1 MSTVLVVE
9 DSRSQRECISHQLR
23 CSGLNVIQASDGVE
37 ALDKIDKNCP
47 DLVLLDIVMPRLNG
61 YGVCGLIK
69 ANPETRNIPVVFLTG
84 KGQQLALFSR
94 FQGARA
100 EAYVS
105 KPWQPRELVA
115 TIRKVLINANINFD
129 RASADAWTEY
139 GILNLSTVELYQSCA
154 DAWTKYSAQIIKLY
168 DSSLAAFEQAL
179 AIEPSHSNAN
189 KYRNRV
195 QTIRAILMKKLE
207 QTKPCTVCD
216 YYYGKDGIN
225 CAVHPDGRP
234 QEQCR
239 DWEFN

>member
-37 ALDKIDKNCP
+37 ALDKVEKNYP
-47 DLVLLDIVMPRLNG
+47 DLVLLDIVMPRMDG
-61 YGVCGLIK
+61 YGVCRLIK

-94 FQGARA
+94 AIDRA
-100 EAYVS
+100 EAYIS
-105 KPWQPRELVA
+105 KPWQPIELLA
-115 TIRKVLINANINFD
+115 TIKKVLLNANIKFD

-139 GILNLSTVELYQSCA
+139 GMLNLSTIELYQSRA
-154 DAWTKYSAQIIKLY
+154 DAWTKYSPQITKLY
-168 DSSLAAFEQAL
+168 DTSLAAFDQAL

-189 KYRNRV
+189 KYRNKV
-195 QTIRAILMKKLE
+195 QIIRTILIEKLE
-207 QTKPCTVCD
+207 QTRPCKICD
-216 YYYGKDGIN
+216 YYYGKDNLN
-225 CAVHPDGRP
+225 CAVHPAGRP
-234 QEQCR
+234 QEVCH

>member
-37 ALDKIDKNCP
+37 ALDKIEKIYP
-47 DLVLLDIVMPRLNG
+47 DLVLLDIVMPRMDG
-61 YGVCGLIK
+61 YGVCRLIK

-84 KGQQLALFSR
+84 KGQQLGLLSR
-94 FQGARA
+94 AIARA

-105 KPWQPRELVA
+105 KPWQPRELLA
-115 TIRKVLINANINFD
+115 TIKKVLLNANIKFD

-139 GILNLSTVELYQSCA
+139 GILNLTTVELYQSRA

-179 AIEPSHSNAN
+179 AIEPSHSSAN

-195 QTIRAILMKKLE
+195 HKIRAILMKKIE
-207 QTKPCTVCD
+207 QNQPCKVCD

-225 CAVHPDGRP
+225 CAIHPAGRP
-234 QEQCR
+234 QELCR

>member
-37 ALDKIDKNCP
+37 ALDKVGRNYP
-47 DLVLLDIVMPRLNG
+47 DLVLLDIVMPRMDG
-61 YGVCGLIK
+61 YGVCRLIK
-69 ANPETRNIPVVFLTG
+69 ANPETRNIPVIFLTG
-84 KGQQLALFSR
+84 KGQQLALFSS
-94 FQGARA
+94 AIDRA

-105 KPWQPRELVA
+105 KPWQPRELLA
-115 TIRKVLINANINFD
+115 TIKKVLLNANIKFD

-139 GILNLSTVELYQSCA
+139 GILNLSTIELYQSSA

-168 DSSLAAFEQAL
+168 DTSLAAFQQAL
-179 AIEPSHSNAN
+179 AIEPSHSTAN

-195 QTIRAILMKKLE
+195 QTIRAILMKKIE
-207 QTKPCTVCD
+207 QNQPCKVCD
-216 YYYGKDGIN
+216 YFYGKDGIN
-225 CAVHPDGRP
+225 CAVHPVGRP
-234 QEQCR
+234 QPFCR

>member
-37 ALDKIDKNCP
+37 ALDKIEKIYP
-47 DLVLLDIVMPRLNG
+47 DLVLLDIVMPRMDG
-61 YGVCGLIK
+61 YGVCRLIK

-84 KGQQLALFSR
+84 KGQQLGLLSR
-94 FQGARA
+94 AIDRA

-105 KPWQPRELVA
+105 KPWQPRELLA
-115 TIRKVLINANINFD
+115 TIKKVLLNANIKFD

-139 GILNLSTVELYQSCA
+139 GILNLSTVELYQSRA

-168 DSSLAAFEQAL
+168 EASLAAFEQAL
-179 AIEPSHSNAN
+179 AIEPTHSNAN

-195 QTIRAILMKKLE
+195 QTIRAILMKKIE
-207 QTKPCTVCD
+207 QTQPCKVCD

-225 CAVHPDGRP
+225 CAVHPAGRP
-234 QEQCR
+234 QELCR